1 MENSAHKPGESGE
14 KLEPPARLGMLR
26 IQTEGLSQPVT
37 SVTDA
42 VEKGWLFR
50 DEGGA
55 ERAAKPKF
63 PKNPREKIRNVYFDG
78 FDRKEVVIV
87 NEVQAEQNRRMNG
100 RLAGLE
106 ASYELPG
113 LSVAEQQSLRKL
125 TDKVVDAAVL
135 LRYVQEGGEVPEAS
149 IDRGSLR
156 GFEIDRPN
164 GPTGIEDELTAVVD
178 SELTISRDEA
188 DRLAKKGKD
197 LMLLTRDRYIIVSDM
212 IPVDMLRV
220 KGAVNMDNLAD
231 LSADLVHRYGEL
243 TSNGRDSEAKG
254 VGKLLDLIQGSRAF
268 FDKVYGADISGKQP
282 YDTANNLVE
291 LNAFQVMTS
300 RLVEESLRATSAN
313 EGEVY
318 RPENERLGETLEM
331 PTVGDDTQV
340 LFETAEMP
348 PIDGATSGDTAK
360 MSTADYEDLMGS
372 LDVEDEPDRGGSLR
386 AFSVLLGGAAR
397 VAGGYIGDVMKA
409 AQDTRERQR
418 RVEREKQINDLMAQI
433 EQLESTMDGL
443 LLGVN
448 GNRSELRGLNLELM
462 KESEV
467 DLANIVND
475 LVKIF
480 DPSDETKKPIKR
492 ARLEELQARRR
503 QREQRGLPTA
513 DIDHVLDHSYILQ
526 AA

>member
-14 KLEPPARLGMLR
+14 NLEPPARLGMLR

-50 DEGGA
+50 DEGGT
-55 ERAAKPKF
+55 ERAARPKF
-63 PKNPREKIRNVYFDG
+63 PNPREKIRNVYFDG
-78 FDRKEVVIV
+78 SDRKEVVIV

-113 LSVAEQQSLRKL
+113 LSVAEEQSLRKL

-164 GPTGIEDELTAVVD
+164 GLTGIEDELTAVVD
-178 SELTISRDEA
+178 SELTISRDKA
-188 DRLAKKGKD
+188 DRLVKEGKK
-197 LMLLTRDRYIIVSDM
+197 LMPLTRDRYIIVSDM

-231 LSADLVHRYGEL
+231 LSAVLVHRYGEL

-318 RPENERLGETLEM
+318 RPGRLGETLEM
-331 PTVGDDTQV
+331 PTVGDDTQ
-340 LFETAEMP
+340 EMP
-348 PIDGATSGDTAK
+348 LIDRATSGDTAR
-360 MSTADYEDLMGS
+360 MSPADYENLMGS
-372 LDVEDEPDRGGSLR
+372 LGVEDEPDRKGSLR

-418 RVEREKQINDLMAQI
+418 RVERKRQIDDLMTQI

-448 GNRSELRGLNLELM
+448 GNRSELRGLKLELM
-462 KESEV
+462 EESEV
-467 DLANIVND
+467 YLADIVND
-475 LVKIF
+475 LANKF

-492 ARLEELQARRR
+492 ARLKELEARRLR
-503 QREQRGLPTA
+503 REQRRLPTA
-513 DIDHVLDHSYILQ
+513 DIDHVLKHSYILQ